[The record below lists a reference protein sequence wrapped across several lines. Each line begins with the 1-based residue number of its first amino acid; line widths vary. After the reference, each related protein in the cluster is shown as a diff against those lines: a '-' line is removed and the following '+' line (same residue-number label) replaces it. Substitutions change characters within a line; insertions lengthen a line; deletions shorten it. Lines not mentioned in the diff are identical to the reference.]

1 MAPPRHVIRFTDGSE
16 MPVGKIICLAR
27 TYRKHAEEMGGEVRE
42 EPLLFLKPSSAVI
55 FDRQNIVLPRK
66 SRDVHHEVEMTLV
79 IGRQGKNIPVG
90 ESLRYIAGYCLALD
104 ITARDLQQEAKEHGW
119 PWTIAKGFDTFCPLS
134 RAVPAGEVGNPHN
147 LELLLAVNGEIRQRA
162 TTASLAY
169 TVQEIVAYVSTLMTL
184 ERGDIILT
192 GTPEGVGALKSGDVV
207 TASLGDVCHLS
218 HPVVGETRVT
228 GKQGREKGEEGG

>member
-104 ITARDLQQEAKEHGW
+104 
-119 PWTIAKGFDTFCPLS
+119 
-134 RAVPAGEVGNPHN
+134 
-147 LELLLAVNGEIRQRA
+147 
-162 TTASLAY
+162 
-169 TVQEIVAYVSTLMTL
+169 
-184 ERGDIILT
+184 
-192 GTPEGVGALKSGDVV
+192 
-207 TASLGDVCHLS
+207 
-218 HPVVGETRVT
+218 
-228 GKQGREKGEEGG
+228 